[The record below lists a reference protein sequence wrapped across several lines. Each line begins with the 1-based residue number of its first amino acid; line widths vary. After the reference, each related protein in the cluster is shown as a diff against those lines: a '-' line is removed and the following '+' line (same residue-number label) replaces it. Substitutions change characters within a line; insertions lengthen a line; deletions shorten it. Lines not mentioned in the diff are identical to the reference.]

1 MKLNK
6 HLLCDNQHLLYKTET
21 SPGQISIVTVKL
33 EKELSLRRGKSR
45 RRGRKGKGEKR
56 KGKRKRKKGKER
68 GEGGGKRE
76 KEGGME
82 RRGREAS
89 STCSPIERVMSICD
103 TGSTSYPI
111 ERVMPIVI
119 QAPLPPPW
127 SNAHL

>member
-33 EKELSLRRGKSR
+33 EKELSLRRG
-45 RRGRKGKGEKR
+45 RKEKGEKR
-56 KGKRKRKKGKER
+56 KGKRKRKR
-68 GEGGGKRE
+68 GREGGGRE

-82 RRGREAS
+82 RSGREAS

-103 TGSTSYPI
+103 PGSTSYPI

-119 QAPLPPPW
+119 QAPLAPPW
-127 SNAHL
+127 SNVHL